1 MAVMLM
7 HERTVFHSKSTGMVF
22 LTRRELSQLE
32 KKKEK
37 KSKNP
42 PAHYHGEA
50 ARNVTANVRMAD
62 DSIDSYHYH
71 N

>member
-1 MAVMLM
+1 MTVTLM
-7 HERTVFHSKSTGMVF
+7 SVQYHPPIPNNRNGISDKARAESVEEG
-22 LTRRELSQLE
+22 
-32 KKKEK
+32 KEK
-37 KSKNP
+37 KSKYP

>member
-1 MAVMLM
+1 
-7 HERTVFHSKSTGMVF
+7 MVF
-22 LTRRELSQLE
+22 LTRRKLSQLKKGKRE
-32 KKKEK
+32 KKK
-37 KSKNP
+37 SKYP

-62 DSIDSYHYH
+62 DSIDSYHYR